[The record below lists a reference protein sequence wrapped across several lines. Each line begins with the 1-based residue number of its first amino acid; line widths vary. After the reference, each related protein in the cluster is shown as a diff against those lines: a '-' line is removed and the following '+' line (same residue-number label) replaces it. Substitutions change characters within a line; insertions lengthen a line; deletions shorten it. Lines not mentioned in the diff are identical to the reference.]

1 MLDKIRFKGFD
12 LEGSS
17 LFINEDD
24 NSEGGNTA

>member
-17 LFINEDD
+17 FLSTTVIILKAENI
-24 NSEGGNTA
+24 A